1 MGPRS
6 LAVPPSATG
15 VVSAAPQLIQKEK
28 TPESLKEQKQGGSVI
43 EAKPQMRNLLSD
55 VTRFVPTNVKM
66 HKKVDGSK
74 VGEYGATGGR
84 EGGSGN
90 IRRHREQIRDVFAK
104 HSQPHQAPQKS
115 KDDAYAEFMKE

>member
-1 MGPRS
+1 MGASIRMPRA
-6 LAVPPSATG
+6 LAPPGTATG

-28 TPESLKEQKQGGSVI
+28 SRDSIRDQNPAGSGVI

-74 VGEYGATGGR
+74 GNIGEFGATGGR

-90 IRRHREQIRDVFAK
+90 IRRHREQIR
-104 HSQPHQAPQKS
+104 
-115 KDDAYAEFMKE
+115 